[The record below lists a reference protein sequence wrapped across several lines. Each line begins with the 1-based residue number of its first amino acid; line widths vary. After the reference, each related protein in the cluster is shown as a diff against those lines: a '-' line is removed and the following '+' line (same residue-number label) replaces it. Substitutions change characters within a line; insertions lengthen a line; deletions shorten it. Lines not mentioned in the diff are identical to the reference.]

1 MSINVTVKGNP
12 ISIRKGKMILS
23 DLDKIKK
30 YDRDQRK
37 KLRLEQVQEQNKIFS
52 RNLLERVKLA
62 ERESHRRLADDDHNE
77 LTARERDRK
86 LQEVRRRC
94 PESEFIGYAHENAA
108 RQPDVEAIR
117 RAEDERN
124 RLRAKERGAE
134 AARKLREA
142 KNAQAAIHKVPER
155 LRKAR
160 ELENERSSMVARLA
174 QKAHSLEE
182 HAESSDN
189 NFVNKTVPPVCLK
202 KKPKCVVPKKSPV
215 KKSKSSKVSKNVP
228 RVSVTINNDNIT
240 TLPSDSCRKNID
252 KKIPNNEPDVPK
264 TILDSMKDKSRDS
277 LLESDDNEPRKIVPT
292 TSQSSEKPENLLRYN
307 KQSNNLGHSSSELS
321 STSTVFSSTNSEDSS
336 YFSDN
341 VLIKTSTRKP
351 NLLKPPSSTK
361 STVDMYNY
369 KTRQNKSYDHPSDLV
384 EKVNDKNKPRAETLA
399 QELRKS
405 ESRNSEVIEKLKDL
419 TKKRSE
425 DAIAR
430 ENIARDYKELLK
442 YLDRFEK
449 ESKKFKTA
457 ELLNNAPLPRP
468 SKKIKDE
475 TKRQK
480 KMDRALQE
488 ILRTSRN
495 AGMNLNSQTERPIT
509 ITPRDYIH
517 DKPTPVNT
525 WSEAPFTRNPSARN
539 DDNDDYT
546 DESYNDV
553 TNVEAFDER
562 NVIKALIK
570 IDQLKR
576 NILQDYGASLPDS
589 ILQAS
594 RKPLFA
600 NEQTEPYKQ
609 PVEQPQTC
617 TFHHQHQQHK
627 PQVPSSM
634 MSSSSQEKVEC
645 CHSSHH
651 HDQSE
656 IQMINLSRDDAV
668 RPPKKIFTT
677 KTSTCSQKSSRT
689 ESTVSMQD
697 QQVQVELESN
707 KSCKKV
713 RQPVKKRV
721 IEPTVKIVSN
731 AAAADS
737 GNDSSTS
744 STSSTTTDMVIDV
757 NNKEITVVPKTRDSS
772 VKISKSTST
781 SSASVEKQ
789 KSKSFQL
796 TYDPVKGV
804 FEVDGYVIDPEKK
817 EIIVRSRV
825 QKASDPRKSK
835 HDKENS
841 VKNKS
846 TSTNTEMP
854 PPKTKST
861 STGTSTVKTKEKL
874 SASKKA
880 KLAGKLFPYLPT
892 SSKSRSLPGS
902 RMQSP
907 VKKQPKSVP
916 NSPKKSRKSLQE
928 EREYRHQFT
937 QVSIDSST
945 TTTDTSSLLCSD
957 SNGSKRLYCRIET
970 VAAQKYMNRRQD
982 ISDGST
988 IYASPPQ
995 TTPGMY
1001 IDQSANNHSTSINDM
1016 LDANGSLKRRVTPEP
1031 SPMPESL
1038 KLLYMMSTKGDAAAT
1053 VSAREKAHSENT
1065 CQCKNPTC
1073 KLLHNQV
1080 DDALNYA
1087 LNHGPE
1093 ILKEYDKLQYT
1104 CHKRIESLTDLITT
1118 LRKEKKDMEFSAES
1132 LHDHSAPIAGFSQ
1145 SSRTSQRSQ
1154 QLHQQRSQTSS
1165 QTGKSS
1171 ELMKKIETV
1180 HSALKKTFTET
1191 ERKIVGKSMQ
1201 ETPRTVTTTDHSSN
1215 STIELSK
1222 DSTIIISDD
1231 EEDQTIVNS
1240 SKSPAKPKILKD
1252 ERVNVDLSLLR
1263 QQSRNKSPEPTRSSV
1278 DPNNGDPVVK
1288 MLSKEIL
1295 EQSKSIN
1302 KSTPNS
1308 IKSKSDV
1315 SPSKHSSQGNAE
1327 VEPVIKETPVRD
1339 LSNQDRNSP
1348 SNQDLR
1354 QNNLSD
1360 NSNVLNSEY
1369 EPFLAGIPKINRN
1382 ISTSNNSERS
1392 RPPVTL
1398 ISRPFKPEVFAS
1410 PAHELSTIVEF
1421 DTPNTQNKSQ
1431 VSTRSPSTK
1440 CRRKI
1445 AGTEETQSTASS
1457 PSKSTSDPFKIPKL
1471 KPSVHVAPFPALR
1484 SPQQQHQQQKQQQKQ
1499 QQTQQP
1505 QQHFNKLSAF
1515 AKSTLVKNMDKS
1527 MEKSIESLDKL
1538 KKASSD
1544 SMHTLPDMVI
1554 ELQQSQDNNDGYERI
1569 SQISMYSLPDENI
1582 DDLIISDI
1590 CEESKSKSTTP
1601 ALNSNNSRDGN
1612 FSNSNSRNMSGLS
1625 GVSEITSS
1633 HSSDRNRVKCPSEPE
1648 EMEEGLKQV
1657 GLFWAASTLKKTR
1670 EASALGS
1677 SSSSEGT
1684 PVNTGTRLVSP
1695 FKKQQD
1701 GSIIEIPEISDV
1713 SSISIK
1719 HTNMSTDR
1727 SILVKGRC
1735 STPNRKLGSNN
1746 SNTSNY
1752 SVKRSNP
1759 SEHGIN
1765 FNHPN
1770 HPLNPNISHHSTC
1783 SDRRSVQSN
1792 NQLNSNGCYTTEKSV
1807 HSNHQFESIYS
1818 NRGMESIHSN
1828 RVVESIHSTRQIETV
1843 NSNNEK
1849 NSFNGSDST
1858 ISTLASIRSVNV
1870 VHNESADVSI
1880 PNISFPEKI

>member
-1 MSINVTVKGNP
+1 
-12 ISIRKGKMILS
+12 
-23 DLDKIKK
+23 
-30 YDRDQRK
+30 
-37 KLRLEQVQEQNKIFS
+37 
-52 RNLLERVKLA
+52 
-62 ERESHRRLADDDHNE
+62 
-77 LTARERDRK
+77 
-86 LQEVRRRC
+86 
-94 PESEFIGYAHENAA
+94 
-108 RQPDVEAIR
+108 
-117 RAEDERN
+117 
-124 RLRAKERGAE
+124 
-134 AARKLREA
+134 
-142 KNAQAAIHKVPER
+142 
-155 LRKAR
+155 
-160 ELENERSSMVARLA
+160 
-174 QKAHSLEE
+174 
-182 HAESSDN
+182 
-189 NFVNKTVPPVCLK
+189 
-202 KKPKCVVPKKSPV
+202 
-215 KKSKSSKVSKNVP
+215 
-228 RVSVTINNDNIT
+228 
-240 TLPSDSCRKNID
+240 
-252 KKIPNNEPDVPK
+252 
-264 TILDSMKDKSRDS
+264 
-277 LLESDDNEPRKIVPT
+277 
-292 TSQSSEKPENLLRYN
+292 
-307 KQSNNLGHSSSELS
+307 
-321 STSTVFSSTNSEDSS
+321 
-336 YFSDN
+336 
-341 VLIKTSTRKP
+341 
-351 NLLKPPSSTK
+351 
-361 STVDMYNY
+361 
-369 KTRQNKSYDHPSDLV
+369 
-384 EKVNDKNKPRAETLA
+384 
-399 QELRKS
+399 
-405 ESRNSEVIEKLKDL
+405 
-419 TKKRSE
+419 
-425 DAIAR
+425 
-430 ENIARDYKELLK
+430 
-442 YLDRFEK
+442 
-449 ESKKFKTA
+449 
-457 ELLNNAPLPRP
+457 
-468 SKKIKDE
+468 
-475 TKRQK
+475 
-480 KMDRALQE
+480 MDRALQE

-495 AGMNLNSQTERPIT
+495 AGMNLDSQTERPIT

-600 NEQTEPYKQ
+600 NEQAEPYKQ
-609 PVEQPQTC
+609 PAEQPQTC
-617 TFHHQHQQHK
+617 TFHHQHQHQQHQNQQHK

-634 MSSSSQEKVEC
+634 TSSSSQEKVEC

-668 RPPKKIFTT
+668 RPPKKIFRT

-721 IEPTVKIVSN
+721 IEPTVKIISN

-757 NNKEITVVPKTRDSS
+757 NNKEIIVVPKTRDSS

-781 SSASVEKQ
+781 VSSASIEKQ

-861 STGTSTVKTKEKL
+861 STGTSTVKTKEKM

-907 VKKQPKSVP
+907 VKKQSKSVP

-1053 VSAREKAHSENT
+1053 DSGREKAQSENT

-1073 KLLHNQV
+1073 KLLHDQV
-1080 DDALNYA
+1080 DGALNYA

-1132 LHDHSAPIAGFSQ
+1132 LHDHSAPVAGFSQ

-1154 QLHQQRSQTSS
+1154 QIHQQRSQTSS

-1201 ETPRTVTTTDHSSN
+1201 ETPRTVPTTDHSSN

-1263 QQSRNKSPEPTRSSV
+1263 QQLRNKSPEPTRSSA
-1278 DPNNGDPVVK
+1278 DPNSGDPV
-1288 MLSKEIL
+1288 
-1295 EQSKSIN
+1295 
-1302 KSTPNS
+1302 
-1308 IKSKSDV
+1308 
-1315 SPSKHSSQGNAE
+1315 
-1327 VEPVIKETPVRD
+1327 
-1339 LSNQDRNSP
+1339 
-1348 SNQDLR
+1348 
-1354 QNNLSD
+1354 
-1360 NSNVLNSEY
+1360 
-1369 EPFLAGIPKINRN
+1369 
-1382 ISTSNNSERS
+1382 
-1392 RPPVTL
+1392 
-1398 ISRPFKPEVFAS
+1398 
-1410 PAHELSTIVEF
+1410 
-1421 DTPNTQNKSQ
+1421 SQ

-1484 SPQQQHQQQKQQQKQ
+1484 SPQQQQQQQQQQQKQQQP
-1499 QQTQQP
+1499 QQP

-1554 ELQQSQDNNDGYERI
+1554 ELQQSQENNDGYERI

-1746 SNTSNY
+1746 SNTSNF

-1770 HPLNPNISHHSTC
+1770 HPLNPNISHHSTR

-1828 RVVESIHSTRQIETV
+1828 RVVESIHSTRQVETV